1 MCVCFFF
8 FTFILL
14 SVLVLLTCFFSFP
27 AELSGLLFIGD
38 GILQVEMPELRLMLV
53 YAPHPTLQ
61 KITNA
66 VSLIIHVATCPQKL
80 RPYTQMSHPRS
91 FIGYKYIRQKKKK
104 ISSHI
109 SSLPARVMPRK
120 HLRDSQRRSVFMA
133 TVDVTLLFTAF
144 SADAITVI
152 VLASLIILKMELQ

>member
-1 MCVCFFF
+1 M
-8 FTFILL
+8 
-14 SVLVLLTCFFSFP
+14 S
-27 AELSGLLFIGD
+27 A
-38 GILQVEMPELRLMLV
+38 
-53 YAPHPTLQ
+53 
-61 KITNA
+61 
-66 VSLIIHVATCPQKL
+66 KL
-80 RPYTQMSHPRS
+80 RSRKQMSHPCS
-91 FIGYKYIRQKKKK
+91 FIGYKYIRQKKKKKK

>member
-1 MCVCFFF
+1 M
-8 FTFILL
+8 
-14 SVLVLLTCFFSFP
+14 S
-27 AELSGLLFIGD
+27 A
-38 GILQVEMPELRLMLV
+38 
-53 YAPHPTLQ
+53 
-61 KITNA
+61 
-66 VSLIIHVATCPQKL
+66 KL
-80 RPYTQMSHPRS
+80 RSRKQMSHPCS
-91 FIGYKYIRQKKKK
+91 FIGYKYIRQKKKKK